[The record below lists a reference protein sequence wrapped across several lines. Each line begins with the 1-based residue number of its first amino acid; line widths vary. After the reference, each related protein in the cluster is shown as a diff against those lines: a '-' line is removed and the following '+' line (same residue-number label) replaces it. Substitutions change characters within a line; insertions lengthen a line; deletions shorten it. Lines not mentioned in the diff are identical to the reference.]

1 MNSRFQAA
9 QEAIS
14 RSIRHIERPKDSLGR
29 CLPISE
35 FFGDLTFGLD
45 EMKEKLTRSSFEHLT
60 NMVEKGHRLPK
71 ETADEIAGIVKD
83 WALAQGVT
91 HFCHWFQPMT
101 GLTAEKHDAIIESK
115 TSELGKTR
123 VIERLSGAALI
134 QSEPDA
140 SSFPSGGMRTT
151 FEARG
156 YTAWDPT
163 SPLFVM
169 EQTNGK
175 TLCIPSAFVSYSGH
189 ALDIKTPLLRSIQ
202 ALSNEAIRF
211 LKLLGDLD
219 VHQVNVSLGVEQ
231 EYFLI
236 DRSFFSLRPDLVMTG
251 RSLLGRASTR
261 GQQFEDHYFGSIP
274 SRVLAF
280 MHELEQEMYRLG
292 IPLKTRH
299 NEVAPS
305 QFEVAPI
312 FEHANLSAD
321 HNALLMDMLR
331 RVAYRHD
338 LVCLLHEKPFAG
350 INGSGKHNN
359 WSISTSRG
367 VNLLDP
373 GRTPHQNLRFL
384 AVLSAVLKAVH
395 EHSAVLRAGIA
406 SAGNDHR
413 LGANEAPPAIMSVFL
428 GDTLSKI
435 CERIEKG
442 EIISDSPEE
451 TIISLGVS
459 SMPAVAK
466 DNTDRNRT
474 SPFAFTGNKFEFRA
488 VGSLANVGTPVAFLN
503 AAVADAFKKMSD
515 RLEKLLESSG
525 SRDEAVLSLIRE
537 TLLESKA
544 IRFEGNNYADDWVK
558 EAEKRKLPHLKNSSE
573 AFSILKDKKQT
584 EFLISSGVLSEPE
597 LQARYHI
604 NLERYNKHL
613 EMEASTLLEM
623 IDTQVLSA
631 LERELQKRTKLQQS
645 LDSVK
650 MSSKQ
655 TKKRLDYLVSY
666 YEQLLA
672 SRDQLQA
679 DLETSEGL
687 GEDELKKSK
696 HLSAKLFP
704 QMQKLRQLCDEI
716 ESQVS
721 DDLWPLPKYRE
732 ILFLR

>member
-1 MNSRFQAA
+1 MNSRLSAT

-35 FFGDLTFGLD
+35 FFGNLTFGLD
-45 EMKEKLTRSSFEHLT
+45 EMKEKLTRSAFEHLT
-60 NMVEKGHRLPK
+60 NMVDKGQRLPK
-71 ETADEIAGIVKD
+71 ETADEIAAIVKD
-83 WALAQGVT
+83 WALSQGVT

-101 GLTAEKHDAIIESK
+101 GLTAEKHDAIMESK

-123 VIERLSGAALI
+123 VIERLSGSALI

-202 ALSNEAIRF
+202 ALSKESIRF

-219 VHQVNVSLGVEQ
+219 VHQVHVTLGVEQ

-274 SRVLAF
+274 SRILAF

-292 IPLKTRH
+292 VPLKTRH

-359 WSISTSRG
+359 WSLSTNRG

-384 AVLSAVLKAVH
+384 AVLSGILKAVH

-442 EIISDSPEE
+442 EIINESPEE
-451 TIISLGVS
+451 AIISLGVS
-459 SMPAVAK
+459 SIPAVAR

-488 VGSLANVGTPVAFLN
+488 VGALANVGIPVAFLN
-503 AAVADAFKKMSD
+503 AAVADAFRKMSD
-515 RLEKLLESSG
+515 RLEKLLESSS
-525 SRDEAVLSLIRE
+525 SRDEAVFSLIRE

-544 IRFEGNNYADDWVK
+544 IRFEGNNYSEDWVK
-558 EAEKRKLPHLKNSSE
+558 EAEKRKLPHLKNSAE
-573 AFSILKDKKQT
+573 AFGVLKDKKQT

-613 EMEASTLLEM
+613 EMEAATLLEM

-631 LERELQKRTKLQQS
+631 VESELQKRTHLYQS
-645 LDSVK
+645 LESLK
-650 MSSKQ
+650 MSSK
-655 TKKRLDYLVSY
+655 TMKKRLDLFMSSY
-666 YEQLLA
+666 EALLSAREQL
-672 SRDQLQA
+672 Q
-679 DLETSEGL
+679 E
-687 GEDELKKSK
+687 ELKNSFGHAEEEQKKAK
-696 HLSAKLFP
+696 HLSEKLFP
-704 QMQKLRQLCDEI
+704 QMEKLRLICDDI

-721 DDLWPLPKYRE
+721 DELWPLPKYRE

>member
-35 FFGDLTFGLD
+35 FFGNLTFGLD
-45 EMKEKLTRSSFEHLT
+45 EMKEKLTRSAFEHLT
-60 NMVEKGHRLPK
+60 NMVEKGQRLPK
-71 ETADEIAGIVKD
+71 ETADEIASIVKD

-101 GLTAEKHDAIIESK
+101 GLTAEKHDAIMESK

-236 DRSFFSLRPDLVMTG
+236 DRAFFSLRPDLVMTG
-251 RSLLGRASTR
+251 RSLIGRASTR

-292 IPLKTRH
+292 VPLKTRH

-359 WSISTSRG
+359 WSISTNRG

-395 EHSAVLRAGIA
+395 EHS
-406 SAGNDHR
+406 
-413 LGANEAPPAIMSVFL
+413 
-428 GDTLSKI
+428 
-435 CERIEKG
+435 
-442 EIISDSPEE
+442 
-451 TIISLGVS
+451 
-459 SMPAVAK
+459 
-466 DNTDRNRT
+466 
-474 SPFAFTGNKFEFRA
+474 
-488 VGSLANVGTPVAFLN
+488 
-503 AAVADAFKKMSD
+503 
-515 RLEKLLESSG
+515 
-525 SRDEAVLSLIRE
+525 
-537 TLLESKA
+537 
-544 IRFEGNNYADDWVK
+544 
-558 EAEKRKLPHLKNSSE
+558 
-573 AFSILKDKKQT
+573 
-584 EFLISSGVLSEPE
+584 
-597 LQARYHI
+597 
-604 NLERYNKHL
+604 
-613 EMEASTLLEM
+613 
-623 IDTQVLSA
+623 
-631 LERELQKRTKLQQS
+631 
-645 LDSVK
+645 
-650 MSSKQ
+650 
-655 TKKRLDYLVSY
+655 
-666 YEQLLA
+666 
-672 SRDQLQA
+672 
-679 DLETSEGL
+679 
-687 GEDELKKSK
+687 
-696 HLSAKLFP
+696 
-704 QMQKLRQLCDEI
+704 
-716 ESQVS
+716 
-721 DDLWPLPKYRE
+721 
-732 ILFLR
+732 